1 MKKTLASLL
10 VACLFLST
18 SAHAVGLRELYLQ
31 AMDNDPDFASARF
44 AQIAGQENRNI
55 GRAALLPTLQGTL
68 SATDV
73 SQQLAFANSANGN
86 GSRDYVSKTRSLS
99 LSQPLFNLQKFKD
112 FTLGDVRAELADAQ
126 FAEAQQALI
135 LRVSQAYFAYL
146 LAQDTL
152 ELNTAQKVS
161 LAAQALQAERL
172 YKGGVATVTDME
184 ESKSR
189 YQVAAAQELVELNA
203 LQVSQA
209 QLEKMVGKLPV
220 NLRKSGVYDFDATL
234 PEPNDI
240 EVWKEASKKQNLKI
254 LSAELSVRISELEYD
269 KAYARHYPTVELNA
283 SYQNSDQPSE
293 FLVKSETARV
303 GIDVNVPIYQGGLVG
318 AESRRL
324 LSLKDKVISDKLSAE
339 KDSEILAVESFLG
352 VVGGLNRID
361 ALKQAIKSSEITLKG
376 MVIGQQNGLRT
387 NTDVLNAQQQ
397 LFSAR
402 RDLQKERYDYL
413 NNRLKLKAS
422 VGGVVADEILVLD
435 SMVASKA
442 TYPQANGAT
451 QSLINEIEIH
461 VE

>member
-1 MKKTLASLL
+1 MNKTLISLML
-10 VACLFLST
+10 SCLIFST
-18 SAHAVGLRELYLQ
+18 SAHAAGLRELYLQ
-31 AMDNDPDFASARF
+31 ALENDPDFSSARF
-44 AQIAGQENRNI
+44 AQIAGQEYRKI
-55 GRAALLPTLQGTL
+55 GLAGLLPTLQG
-68 SATDV
+68 SVSVSDV
-73 SQQLAFANSANGN
+73 SQQLAFSNSANGN
-86 GSRDYVSKTRSLS
+86 GSRDYVSKTRSLT

-135 LRVSQAYFAYL
+135 LRVSQAYFNYL

-152 ELNTAQKVS
+152 ELNTAQKLS

-189 YQVAAAQELVELNA
+189 YQVAAAQEQVAQNA

-209 QLEKMVGKLPV
+209 QLVKMVGKLPT

-254 LSAELSVRISELEYD
+254 LSAELNVRLSELEYD
-269 KAYARHYPTVELNA
+269 RAYARHLPTVDLSA

-293 FLVKSETARV
+293 FLLKSNTSRIGVE
-303 GIDVNVPIYQGGLVG
+303 VNVPIFQGGLVN

-324 LSLKDKVISDKLSAE
+324 LSLKDKVESDKLSAE
-339 KDSEILAVESFLG
+339 RDSEILAIESYLG
-352 VVGGLNRID
+352 VVGGMSRIE
-361 ALKQAIKSSEITLKG
+361 ALKQAVKSSTITLKG
-376 MVIGQQNGLRT
+376 MQVGQQNGLRT

-397 LFSAR
+397 LFSAK

-413 NNRLKLKAS
+413 NNRLRLKAS
-422 VGGVVADEILVLD
+422 IGGLSEQEIAVLD
-435 SMVASKA
+435 NMVASSVKVDS
-442 TYPQANGAT
+442 TMR
-451 QSLINEIEIH
+451 SLQLIKETRLSHPE
-461 VE
+461 